1 MVSSVLRLFFGD
13 VRRPLRT
20 LATVLAVLLAVGPVF
35 PGRAQ
40 TSPPDSQTVRPEGV
54 DRARQRIETIRRTA
68 GPDRTIRIGR
78 AAPSS
83 PIPPRRSGPA
93 ERRPRADRSRF
104 VLDRA
109 QLRAL
114 IDAAVEDVLTEL
126 APEGRSVPL
135 SERIR
140 PVPPDSVPIATD
152 TVRAVP
158 DTVRVVR
165 DSVRLVRDTLRQT
178 RVETIESAF
187 LDEGVFRA
195 FEVNFAFG
203 TATLQ
208 PRATRTLDA
217 VGAVLERYP
226 DARVA
231 VAGHTDA
238 TGPDSVNARLSR
250 ARAAAVRAYLR
261 DRSGIS
267 PERLVA
273 RGYGEAR
280 PIASNR
286 TPAGRALNRRV
297 SFRVLN
303 PDALSRPRR

>member
-1 MVSSVLRLFFGD
+1 MSVLGL
-13 VRRPLRT
+13 VLS
-20 LATVLAVLLAVGPVF
+20 LALGLPAASRG
-35 PGRAQ
+35 Q
-40 TSPPDSQTVRPEGV
+40 TAPPDSQTVRPDGV
-54 DRARQRIETIRRTA
+54 DRVRDRIETIRETA
-68 GPDRTIRIGR
+68 GPDRTIRVGR
-78 AAPSS
+78 SS
-83 PIPPRRSGPA
+83 PTRPGRSRRPDPGPRRSRTDPA
-93 ERRPRADRSRF
+93 PFR
-104 VLDRA
+104 LDRA
-109 QLRAL
+109 RLRAL
-114 IDAAVEDVLTEL
+114 IEEVLAEQGARPRAY
-126 APEGRSVPL
+126 APPPEAPQ
-135 SERIR
+135 R
-140 PVPPDSVPIATD
+140 PPRNAPPITTD
-152 TVRAVP
+152 TVRAAP
-158 DTVRVVR
+158 DTVRMVR
-165 DSVRLVRDTLRQT
+165 DSVRLVRDTLQQT